1 MSHHIMSNYIM
12 SICRVAHQVS
22 RALEREL
29 PQVLDVAEELRRIGK
44 TSRHIVEQLTL
55 EASKVRR
62 GQGKMRGEA

>member
-1 MSHHIMSNYIM
+1 MSHHFMSNYIM

-44 TSRHIVEQLTL
+44 TSRHIVEQL